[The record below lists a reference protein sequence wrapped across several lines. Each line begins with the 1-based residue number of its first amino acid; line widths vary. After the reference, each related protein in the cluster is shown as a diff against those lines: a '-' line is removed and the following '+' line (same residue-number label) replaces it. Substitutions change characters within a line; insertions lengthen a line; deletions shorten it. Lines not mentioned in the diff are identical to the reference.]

1 MTVDAILKLVAALTD
16 DERAELL
23 DKLRAQYG
31 PGGGESSPSSPDQT
45 GIYSLDQIVRR
56 VRRGS

>member
-1 MTVDAILKLVAALTD
+1 MTIDAILKLVAALSD
-16 DERAELL
+16 DDRAELL
-23 DKLRAQYG
+23 EKLRVQYG
-31 PGGGESSPSSPDQT
+31 PGVADTAPSSPDQT